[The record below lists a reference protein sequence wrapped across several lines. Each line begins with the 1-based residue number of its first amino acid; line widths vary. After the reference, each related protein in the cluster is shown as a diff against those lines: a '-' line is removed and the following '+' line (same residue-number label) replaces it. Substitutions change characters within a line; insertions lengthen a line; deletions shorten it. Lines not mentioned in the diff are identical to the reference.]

1 KKLYI
6 KKGDFIM
13 MDEMKLNLGSK
24 FMRKIVSK
32 ILVKQIQKKTG
43 YKININLEELMVNF
57 EDGDTTIR
65 THVELKMDSIEFTKL
80 MKGVEKDID
89 EMV

>member
-1 KKLYI
+1 
-6 KKGDFIM
+6 M